1 VRRLQNR
8 LGSGHKSSGRKI
20 YSGAYSEGG
29 AMKHLQDLPN
39 IEGFRFVGITHDNER
54 KECFVAKDL
63 MGCHIIK
70 GEATWFD
77 LDGWEDAPPKQL
89 KPILHP
95 AIAVAQNK
103 G

>member
-1 VRRLQNR
+1 
-8 LGSGHKSSGRKI
+8 
-20 YSGAYSEGG
+20 
-29 AMKHLQDLPN
+29 MKHLQDLPN

-63 MGCHIIK
+63 MGCHTIK
-70 GEATWFD
+70 GEAMWFD